1 MTSERAY
8 HCHGVLWVTVTQKG
22 VVRSRMCPL
31 KDGICHFSSLL
42 SIVLA
47 PCLWLVD
54 GKVGL
59 GTAGHLLSCLTAA
72 AHHVRVLRW
81 SAPVASRS
89 FLTWGPCMCALRVQV
104 PMWAL
109 MSRLRCRPSC
119 FLRLGLSLAWNSST
133 RLYWHAGYPP
143 ASALLGLGLQMCT
156 TVLRFFKKGGSRKSN
171 LGSLCLCSKCFTN

>member
-1 MTSERAY
+1 MTSRE
-8 HCHGVLWVTVTQKG
+8 HTIVTVCSGSLSPEKG

-81 SAPVASRS
+81 SAPVASQS
-89 FLTWGPCMCALRVQV
+89 FLTWGPCMCALCVQV

-109 MSRLRCRPSC
+109 NVTSQVPSIL
-119 FLRLGLSLAWNSST
+119 FSET
-133 RLYWHAGYPP
+133 
-143 ASALLGLGLQMCT
+143 
-156 TVLRFFKKGGSRKSN
+156 
-171 LGSLCLCSKCFTN
+171 GSLPGLELIN